1 MKKGLLA
8 TIISFVLLVF
18 CFAAEANAAAAE
30 EPSGFKAEKR
40 YIIYSGTT
48 ATALFDDG
56 GKDEGWL
63 KKGAYNPNAQRPNDI
78 CKYWWDI
85 EGTSEGYYLTNVGT
99 GFPVK
104 GQGTLLNGN
113 TFVVSDKGDGSSK
126 GLYVFEQS
134 EDGYK
139 IKSKANGKY
148 MAFGVHQ
155 DYITFT
161 DNAENAAVWKVE
173 AVHTRL
179 ADSQYIWMTHPCVRF
194 YRIPA
199 ITAANNGD
207 LISVTDLRYEHG
219 GDIGNRQI
227 DILVRKSND
236 DGASWSAQSN
246 NITDGYSGPGFGYG
260 DAAIAAD
267 RDSDKVLILCVSGT
281 KSFWNSTRNDP
292 LGMSSLLSENNGDSF
307 GAPTDMTNQIYGLR
321 DDWVSLFAG
330 SGRIMQSRYIR
341 TGEYYRLYTA
351 ILVRTSG
358 GARDNYVLYSDDF
371 GQTWNILGNS
381 GAAPVI
387 QGDEAKIEELPDG
400 SVVITSR
407 KANGRYI
414 NIFNYAQNDPT
425 FTTGSWGTAAN
436 LTLGNGQA
444 TNGETYVLYVKDAST
459 EEYKY
464 LILQSLP
471 TIGSSRKGVGIYYRE
486 LGSGDNQVSSFISGW
501 DQNNFYMVQEGQSG
515 YSTMTVQKDGTIG
528 FLYEDSATWYDIVYA
543 SLDLKTITN
552 NKYEMAFRGIGSA
565 KSPYQVETEE
575 QARAVLEVYGREGVH
590 WNFTGEALEYI
601 RPAISDISG
610 AVVAVGERL
619 TLESPQVESV
629 INTESLQKG
638 WEIKLPGTEAWVPF
652 SMDTPI
658 EERHMG
664 AELRYAVS
672 SPYMTSYSNSI
683 LIENA
688 FTAVADITGIPTE
701 IPAGTETSITASV
714 IPAEATNK
722 EVLLV
727 AVNPGDTQTVV
738 KYGQDGEPAAGRS
751 LLVTPKKAGT
761 LVIRATVAGGS
772 GADKDFTKEFSI
784 TVTGKTE
791 PEPPVEK
798 PFPFSDVKITAGNWK
813 YESVKYVYNNQ
824 IMNGISGTAE
834 FRPDH
839 PLTRAMFATV
849 LYRMAGKPEVTFTD
863 KFSDVA
869 ADEWYSDAIIWANRQ
884 NIVSGFADGSYGV
897 NTNITREQIAK
908 MLYEYAKSCKYD
920 ITAAKELDSF
930 TDAAS
935 VNKWAAVY
943 MKWATAVEMITG
955 KPNAEGGYRLDPK
968 GEATRAECAA
978 MLMRFENKYK

>member
-48 ATALFDDG
+48 ETALFDDG
-56 GKDEGWL
+56 GNAEGWL
-63 KKGAYNPNAQRPNDI
+63 RKGTYNPNAQKNDI

-104 GQGTLLNGN
+104 GEGRELDGK

-126 GLYVFEQS
+126 GYYIFEQS
-134 EDGYK
+134 GDGYR
-139 IKSKANGKY
+139 IKSQTNGKY
-148 MAFGVHQ
+148 MKYGVHQ
-155 DYITFT
+155 NYITFT
-161 DNAENAAVWKVE
+161 DAQSEATVWTVQE
-173 AVHTRL
+173 VHSRL
-179 ADSQYIWMTHPCVRF
+179 EGSMYLWKGHPASDYF
-194 YRIPA
+194 RIPA
-199 ITAANNGD
+199 IAAANNGD
-207 LISVTDLRYEHG
+207 LLAVTDIRY
-219 GDIGNRQI
+219 DSNSDLGNKQI
-227 DILVRKSND
+227 DIAVKKSVDN
-236 DGASWSAQSN
+236 GTAWSAETNLTQGHSRQ
-246 NITDGYSGPGFGYG
+246 GYGFG
-260 DAAIAAD
+260 DAGLVAD
-267 RDSDKVLILCVSGT
+267 RDSDKVLILCATGT
-281 KSFWNSTRNDP
+281 RGFWDSTRDNP
-292 LGMSSLLSENNGDSF
+292 LMVSSILSENNGDSF
-307 GAPTDMTNQIYGLR
+307 SAPEDLTSSIYGLK
-321 DDWVSLFAG
+321 DDWISLFVA
-330 SGRIMQSRYIR
+330 SGRIMQSRYIK
-341 TGEYYRLYTA
+341 TGEHYRIYTA
-351 ILVRTSG
+351 ILIRPSG
-358 GARDNYVLYSDDF
+358 SPNDHDNYVLYSDDF
-371 GQTWNILGNS
+371 GETWNILGGS
-381 GAAPVI
+381 ASSPVPA
-387 QGDEAKIEELPDG
+387 GDEAKIEELPDG
-400 SVVITSR
+400 SVVISSR
-407 KANGRYI
+407 KTNGRFI
-414 NIFNYAQNDPT
+414 NIFNYDKSDPS
-425 FTTGSWGTAAN
+425 FTSGSWGTAAN
-436 LTLGNGQA
+436 LTLGAGQS
-444 TNGETYVLYVKDAST
+444 TNGEIYVLYVKDT
-459 EEYKY
+459 NTGDYKY
-464 LILQSLP
+464 LVLQSVP
-471 TIGSSRKGVGIYYRE
+471 TIGNSRKGVGIFYRE
-486 LGSGDNQVSSFISGW
+486 LGSSDNQISSFVSGW
-501 DQNNFYMVQEGQSG
+501 DQNNFYMVQNGQSG

-528 FLYEDSATWYDIVYA
+528 FLYEDSPTWYDIVYLN
-543 SLDLKTITN
+543 LDLRTITN

-610 AVVAVGERL
+610 AVVSVGERL

-714 IPAEATNK
+714 TPAEATNK
-722 EVLLV
+722 EVLLE

-772 GADKDFTKEFSI
+772 GADRDFTKEFSI

-798 PFPFSDVKITAGNWK
+798 LWPFSDVKITAGNWK

-834 FRPDH
+834 FQPDH

-849 LYRMAGKPEVTFTD
+849 LYRMAGKPEVAFTD

-869 ADEWYSDAIIWANRQ
+869 ADKWYSDAIIWANRQ
-884 NIVSGFADGSYGV
+884 NIVSGFTDGSYGI

-935 VNKWAAVY
+935 VSRWAADY